1 MAWEAWLTIGLLIA
15 VLTTLIITELSPH
28 LVMMAALSVLSVSG
42 VLSADEA
49 LRGFSNPGL
58 MTVAAHRLSS

>member
-28 LVMMAALSVLSVSG
+28 LVMMAALSVLSTTT
-42 VLSADEA
+42 
-49 LRGFSNPGL
+49 R
-58 MTVAAHRLSS
+58 TIRI